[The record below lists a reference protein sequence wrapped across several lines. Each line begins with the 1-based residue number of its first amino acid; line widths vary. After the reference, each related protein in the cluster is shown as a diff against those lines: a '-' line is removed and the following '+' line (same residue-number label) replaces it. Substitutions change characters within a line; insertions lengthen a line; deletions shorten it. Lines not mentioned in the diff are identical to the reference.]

1 MIEVMAILFSLL
13 QENQQLSSRDKI
25 KVIHLSSRYLQ
36 LIKSQIDYFSDNF
49 KETVEKTDDFFIQ
62 TKGLGSRINIAT
74 IHSLNGILN
83 QSVDKNVKIY
93 HVGSEINPKSMKF
106 VQSEGKVNVSKMKL
120 MQVDEKIPSSAII
133 EES

>member
-1 MIEVMAILFSLL
+1 MIEIMAILFSLM
-13 QENQQLSSRDKI
+13 EDQQLSSRDKI

-49 KETVEKTDDFFIQ
+49 KETLEKTDDFFLQ

-83 QSVDKNVKIY
+83 QSIDKNVKIY
-93 HVGSEINPKSMKF
+93 HVGSEINPKSMRF
-106 VQSEGKVNVSKMKL
+106 VQS
-120 MQVDEKIPSSAII
+120 
-133 EES
+133 